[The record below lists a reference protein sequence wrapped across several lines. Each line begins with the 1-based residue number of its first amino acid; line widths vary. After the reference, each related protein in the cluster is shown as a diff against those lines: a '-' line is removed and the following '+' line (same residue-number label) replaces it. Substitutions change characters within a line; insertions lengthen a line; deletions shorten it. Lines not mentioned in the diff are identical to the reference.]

1 MTEKKH
7 KAETHCFQVSEG
19 FRVEEKL
26 DSRIITE
33 EELESMSQYQD
44 RFAFKIKCFL
54 KLNELMWASCL
65 ILSNNRKHEIIDSWV
80 RHLQWIQILIDN
92 VNIM

>member
-19 FRVEEKL
+19 FQVEEKL

-33 EELESMSQYQD
+33 EELESMSQ
-44 RFAFKIKCFL
+44 
-54 KLNELMWASCL
+54 
-65 ILSNNRKHEIIDSWV
+65 
-80 RHLQWIQILIDN
+80 
-92 VNIM
+92 